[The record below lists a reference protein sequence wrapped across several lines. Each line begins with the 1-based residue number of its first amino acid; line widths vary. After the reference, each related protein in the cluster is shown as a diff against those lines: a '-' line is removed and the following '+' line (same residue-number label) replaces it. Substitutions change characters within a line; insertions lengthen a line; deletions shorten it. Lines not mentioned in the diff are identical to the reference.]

1 MDRNSKNLRTLS
13 TLFIII
19 ALCNIATFALALL
32 LRTEV
37 ITQLLKAERGIIYII
52 IAAVACSLISV
63 IEIIIAVKGFQK
75 ARGMGVGN
83 GHIGLSWAMLF
94 VTVASLIL
102 IGYEVYLGNL
112 QIEVIWQPL
121 ANILMIYEFL
131 RFAGILNHD
140 RKKAAKLAAKEA
152 EKAAKEA
159 EAAAKEAE
167 KQETAPVPAAEQKPE
182 EVLPEESVPE
192 EPAPMSEAPE
202 EPSESVAD
210 AEKSTASGEAETG
223 EKTSLFQRIL

>member
-1 MDRNSKNLRTLS
+1 MDRNGKNLRTLS

-210 AEKSTASGEAETG
+210 AEESTASGETG
-223 EKTSLFQRIL
+223 EKKSLFQRVL

>member
-19 ALCNIATFALALL
+19 ALCNIATFALALP

-210 AEKSTASGEAETG
+210 AEKSTASGETG
-223 EKTSLFQRIL
+223 EKKSLFQRIL

>member
-1 MDRNSKNLRTLS
+1 MDRNGKNLRTLS

-37 ITQLLKAERGIIYII
+37 ITQLLKAERGVIYII

-63 IEIIIAVKGFQK
+63 IEIVIAVKGFQK

-121 ANILMIYEFL
+121 ANVLMIYEFL

-167 KQETAPVPAAEQKPE
+167 KQETAPIPAEEQKPE
-182 EVLPEESVPE
+182 EVLTGESSPE
-192 EPAPMSEAPE
+192 EPAPLSEAPE

-210 AEKSTASGEAETG
+210 AEESTASGETG
-223 EKTSLFQRIL
+223 EKKSLFQRIL

>member
-1 MDRNSKNLRTLS
+1 MDRNGKNLRTLS

-182 EVLPEESVPE
+182 EVLPEEPVPE
-192 EPAPMSEAPE
+192 EPAPLSEAPE
-202 EPSESVAD
+202 EPSKSVAD
-210 AEKSTASGEAETG
+210 AEESTASGETE
-223 EKTSLFQRIL
+223 EKKSLFQRIL

>member
-192 EPAPMSEAPE
+192 EPAPLSEAPE

-210 AEKSTASGEAETG
+210 AEESTASGETG
-223 EKTSLFQRIL
+223 EKKSLFQRIL

>member
-19 ALCNIATFALALL
+19 ALCNLATFALALL

-159 EAAAKEAE
+159 EAAEKEAE
-167 KQETAPVPAAEQKPE
+167 KHETAPAPAAEQKAE
-182 EVLPEESVPE
+182 EVLPEESEPE
-192 EPAPMSEAPE
+192 GRAPMSEAPE

-210 AEKSTASGEAETG
+210 AEEITASEETG
-223 EKTSLFQRIL
+223 EKKSLFQRIL

>member
-182 EVLPEESVPE
+182 EVLPEEPVPE
-192 EPAPMSEAPE
+192 EPAPMSEAPD
-202 EPSESVAD
+202 EPSEPVSESEESA
-210 AEKSTASGEAETG
+210 ASGETG
-223 EKTSLFQRIL
+223 EKKSLFQRIL

>member
-1 MDRNSKNLRTLS
+1 MDRNGKNLRTLS

-102 IGYEVYLGNL
+102 IGYEVYLGKL
-112 QIEVIWQPL
+112 QIEVVWQPL

-192 EPAPMSEAPE
+192 EPAPMSEAPD
-202 EPSESVAD
+202 EPSEPVSESEESA
-210 AEKSTASGEAETG
+210 ASGETG
-223 EKTSLFQRIL
+223 EKKSLFQRIL

>member
-182 EVLPEESVPE
+182 EVLPEEPVPE
-192 EPAPMSEAPE
+192 EPAPLSEAPE
-202 EPSESVAD
+202 EPSESFAD
-210 AEKSTASGEAETG
+210 AEESTASGETG
-223 EKTSLFQRIL
+223 EKKSLFQRIL

>member
-1 MDRNSKNLRTLS
+1 MDRNGKNLRTLS
-13 TLFIII
+13 SLFIII

-182 EVLPEESVPE
+182 EVLPEEPVPE
-192 EPAPMSEAPE
+192 EPAPLSEAPE

-210 AEKSTASGEAETG
+210 AEESTASGETG
-223 EKTSLFQRIL
+223 EKKSLFQRIL

>member
-1 MDRNSKNLRTLS
+1 
-13 TLFIII
+13 
-19 ALCNIATFALALL
+19 
-32 LRTEV
+32 
-37 ITQLLKAERGIIYII
+37 
-52 IAAVACSLISV
+52 
-63 IEIIIAVKGFQK
+63 
-75 ARGMGVGN
+75 MGVGN

-210 AEKSTASGEAETG
+210 SVESTASGETG
-223 EKTSLFQRIL
+223 EKKSLFQRIL

>member
-182 EVLPEESVPE
+182 E
-192 EPAPMSEAPE
+192 PAPMSEAPD
-202 EPSESVAD
+202 EPSEPVSDSEESA
-210 AEKSTASGEAETG
+210 ASGETG
-223 EKTSLFQRIL
+223 EKKSLFQRIL

>member
-1 MDRNSKNLRTLS
+1 MDRNGKNLRTLS

-167 KQETAPVPAAEQKPE
+167 KQETAPVQAAEQKPE
-182 EVLPEESVPE
+182 EVLPEEPVPE

-202 EPSESVAD
+202 EPSESFAD
-210 AEKSTASGEAETG
+210 AEESTASGETG
-223 EKTSLFQRIL
+223 EKKSLFQRIL

>member
-1 MDRNSKNLRTLS
+1 MDRNGKNLRTLS

-192 EPAPMSEAPE
+192 EPAPMSEAPD
-202 EPSESVAD
+202 EPSEPVSESEESA
-210 AEKSTASGEAETG
+210 ASGETG
-223 EKTSLFQRIL
+223 EKKSLFQRIL

>member
-152 EKAAKEA
+152 EKEAKEA
-159 EAAAKEAE
+159 EAAAKEAK
-167 KQETAPVPAAEQKPE
+167 KQETAKATAAEQKPE
-182 EVLPEESVPE
+182 EVLPEEPVPQ
-192 EPAPMSEAPE
+192 EPAHLSEAPE

-210 AEKSTASGEAETG
+210 AEESTASGETG
-223 EKTSLFQRIL
+223 EKKSLFQRIL

>member
-112 QIEVIWQPL
+112 QVEVIWQPL

-192 EPAPMSEAPE
+192 EPAPMSEAPD
-202 EPSESVAD
+202 EPSEPVSESEESA
-210 AEKSTASGEAETG
+210 ASGETG
-223 EKTSLFQRIL
+223 EKKSLFQRIL